1 MGQPALFFVY
11 FSFFQ
16 THITIFTTNK
26 CEKMSAQYTVP
37 DTNSQPLEHES
48 PPITTRLMTTFA
60 ALITL

>member
-1 MGQPALFFVY
+1 
-11 FSFFQ
+11 
-16 THITIFTTNK
+16 
-26 CEKMSAQYTVP
+26 MSAQYTVP